1 MLITMQKYF
10 VSPEAFGD
18 QHIRITGADAH
29 HIVKVM
35 RAKPGFTFLVSDGAG
50 REAVAVFESG
60 DGETAIARLEEP
72 VAADREAAVEV
83 TIAQSLP
90 KGDKMELII
99 QKCTELGAA
108 GFLPFLSERT
118 VVQYDA
124 KKEAKRLERWAKIAK
139 EAAEQSHRNRVPA
152 IAAPAAWAKLT
163 GQFADYDLVLI
174 CYEDEQG
181 TRLRDV
187 LEPFREARQGREA
200 ARILVVIGPE
210 GGFSLREVEAATAAG
225 AVCVSLGRR
234 ILRTETA
241 GLAACACI
249 MYQFGEMG
257 GS

>member
-18 QHIRITGADAH
+18 QHIRITGTDAH
-29 HIVKVM
+29 HIVNVM

-60 DGETAIARLEEP
+60 DGETAIARLEEL

-152 IAAPAAWAKLT
+152 IAAPVAWAKLT
-163 GQFADYDLVLI
+163 GQFAAYDLVLI

-187 LEPFREARQGREA
+187 LEPFCEAQRSREA

-225 AVCVSLGRR
+225 AACVSLGRR

-241 GLAACACI
+241 GMAACACI